1 MLRCKK
7 NIPFIIIAII
17 IAVLAAFYVVAYI
30 DSALSRTAFE
40 SYNFKYIFTYVISKK
55 VTLKLY
61 GYCILIVA
69 LAFVCLFISDTKS
82 YQSEVMQITDTIA
95 TPVSAGQGQCGTAKW
110 LTKDKFDKAFSS
122 YELDIS
128 QMNNWLERNLKD
140 IEEEL
145 LRIDKMSSDEVEKEL
160 EQIDLGKEDYE

>member
-17 IAVLAAFYVVAYI
+17 IAVLADFYVVAYI
-30 DSALSRTAFE
+30 DSTFSRATLE

-69 LAFVCLFISDTKS
+69 LAFICLYISDTKS
-82 YQSEVMQITDTIA
+82 YQSEQMKITDRIS
-95 TPVSAGQGQCGTAKW
+95 TPVKAGQGQCGTAKW
-110 LTKDKFDKAFSS
+110 LEKEKYDTAFSS
-122 YELDIS
+122 YELDPT
-128 QMNNWLERNLKD
+128 MLEKWDTIKLND

-145 LRIDKMSSDEVEKEL
+145 REIN
-160 EQIDLGKEDYE
+160 